1 MPPTRRRLLRTAAP
15 LALAGF
21 AGCATDANL
30 DSESA
35 TEYTLSINSID
46 ADPVEHALYEPSDDP
61 LFGDPARAALA
72 DIVPTG
78 THRNYGYTPLPE
90 DSYVAGE
97 GRYFQIDTAVTGRRE
112 MDRTLVR
119 VEAIESETAGDNA
132 DSNDADSTEDA
143 TGSTDAGNDA
153 IHVDSL
159 DRPSARVIKILHSH
173 SVSGGGGST
182 TDLLRDDAYVLRR
195 PAERDSRL
203 ASGDLDGAVVSM
215 TDDGGF
221 PYRVSVTTE
230 SIRETEYTTR
240 AIPVADD
247 EAAFREVVFAAEID
261 AELDDESLSTAA
273 RDLLD
278 RSLGREHTES
288 TPLSTAFEE
297 VLAALGLA
305 NVDES
310 LNGELLWYDGQ
321 LYRYGLYID
330 RPD

>member
-15 LALAGF
+15 LALAGL
-21 AGCATDANL
+21 AGCATDTDL

-35 TEYTLSINSID
+35 TEYTLSIDSID
-46 ADPVEHALYEPSDDP
+46 ADPVEHALYEPSDDA

-72 DIVPTG
+72 AILPDG

-97 GRYFQIDTAVTGRRE
+97 GRYFQIDTAVTGRRT

-119 VEAIESETAGDNA
+119 VEDLESENAGDA
-132 DSNDADSTEDA
+132 DGDD
-143 TGSTDAGNDA
+143 TGSNENDTSGTDAANNA

-159 DRPSARVIKILHSH
+159 DRPSARVIKLLHSH

-182 TDLLRDDAYVLRR
+182 ADLLREDAYVLRR

-203 ASGDLDGAVVSM
+203 ASGDLEGAVVSM

-221 PYRVSVTTE
+221 PYRVAVTTE
-230 SIRETEYTTR
+230 SIREPEYTTR

-261 AELDDESLSTAA
+261 AELAGESLSTAA

-278 RSLGREHTES
+278 RTLGGEHTES

-297 VLAALGLA
+297 VLADLGLA
-305 NVDES
+305 NTDES

-330 RPD
+330 RSD